1 MAELIY
7 TLWITNSN
15 TVLITH
21 SALSRV
27 TCVMHTHAQTHTH
40 TEKLMVADSVSLNVH
55 YTQLMGSHLLCCDG
69 AHVGDAAD
77 PSLLLFIGARQE
89 LKGQGS
95 QSSTRNYC
103 WLTASAQKRVITL
116 TIHTDRDIGWGF
128 HHLQFIN
135 SSISITSL
143 MYSFLFESINIISHK
158 VFTAHLIGH
167 GCITVVLQTYLVNS
181 KKDGRG
187 REETEFRA
195 SVLPN
200 HSPLDWTL

>member
-21 SALSRV
+21 LALSGV
-27 TCVMHTHAQTHTH
+27 TCVMHTHAQMHTH
-40 TEKLMVADSVSLNVH
+40 REKLMVADSVSLNVH

-77 PSLLLFIGARQE
+77 PSLLLFIDARQE

-143 MYSFLFESINIISHK
+143 MYYFLFESINIISLK